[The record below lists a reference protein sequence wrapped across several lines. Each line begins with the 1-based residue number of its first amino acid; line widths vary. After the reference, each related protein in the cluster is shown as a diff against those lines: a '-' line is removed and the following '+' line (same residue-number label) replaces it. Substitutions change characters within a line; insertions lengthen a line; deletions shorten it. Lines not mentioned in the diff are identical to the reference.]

1 MFGNL
6 PPHPAA
12 VAAVQKVLQDGT
24 SYSYGTSYGYQIARE
39 AIAKQFS
46 TPDRRPLTQY
56 VSVWV
61 CVCVDSVCVCVCV

>member
-12 VAAVQKVLQDGT
+12 VAAVQKVLLDGT
-24 SYSYGTSYGYQIARE
+24 SYSYGKSYGYQIARE

-46 TPDRRPLTQY
+46 TPDRPLTQY
-56 VSVWV
+56 VSVCVCVGVLIV
-61 CVCVDSVCVCVCV
+61 CVCRM